1 MNADL
6 VINNALLVA
15 TVDANRRELPGGW
28 VAIRDGIIVGVGSSS
43 DLCPQADRVIDAT
56 DCLVT
61 PGLVNTHHHLY
72 QNLTRA

>member
-28 VAIRDGIIVGVGSSS
+28 VAIRDGIIVGVG
-43 DLCPQADRVIDAT
+43 
-56 DCLVT
+56 
-61 PGLVNTHHHLY
+61 
-72 QNLTRA
+72 